1 MKPMIGGT
9 IVKIKKDSEAKMAKP
24 GAPHEAM
31 VETFAK
37 RLQILYPNVVLQFG
51 KVVKTVGLKPDIYVE
66 LSDGRKWAYE
76 MVHGNHSAEKI
87 IANHKRYQK
96 AGIQDIWILWDSL
109 RPKDG
114 HKKPI
119 DQGFFAYRIP
129 TSNRY
134 SLTKLHKAILSLQ
147 AEAEKYLYSFT
158 VDPIGVGQET
168 VQSGIL
174 KAMMISVDIYR
185 FKNWEINEN
194 NAPADTYFVPVS
206 SLEFG
211 ETGKFL
217 IPKVEN
223 LEDSPEFDLELLGFD
238 SSFMIV
244 RSAIER
250 FEQLLSTPEGL
261 KQITDVGLLK
271 MMPILTQEELLE
283 IQEFAQ
289 SEEAKKIQPFSGKLS
304 KEEGF
309 QAIHDP
315 KKMMMLAEDTE
326 NLLQYLEAAEI
337 PKGIKK
343 LVLAILG
350 NGQDLKTISQ
360 LMELQSNSENFQN
373 LKRLT

>member
-1 MKPMIGGT
+1 
-9 IVKIKKDSEAKMAKP
+9 MAKP

-31 VETFAK
+31 VESFAK
-37 RLQILYPNVVLQFG
+37 RLQILYPNVVFQFG
-51 KVVKTVGLKPDIYVE
+51 KVVKAVGLKPDIYVE
-66 LSDGRKWAYE
+66 LSDGKKWAYE
-76 MVHGNHSAEKI
+76 MIHGNHSAEKI
-87 IANHKRYQK
+87 IANHERYQN

-109 RPKDG
+109 RPKDR
-114 HKKPI
+114 HKKAI
-119 DQGFFAYRIP
+119 DQGFFAYGIP
-129 TSNRY
+129 TSKHY
-134 SLTKLHKAILSLQ
+134 PLTKLHKAILSLQ
-147 AEAEKYLYSFT
+147 AEADKYLYSFT

-168 VQSGIL
+168 LQSGIL

-185 FKNWEINEN
+185 FKNLKVDEN
-194 NAPADTYFVPVS
+194 TAPADTYLVPIS

-223 LEDSPEFDLELLGFD
+223 LEDSPEFDLELLGID
-238 SSFMIV
+238 SRFMIV

-289 SEEAKKIQPFSGKLS
+289 SEEAKKIPPFSGKLS

-326 NLLQYLEAAEI
+326 NVLQYLEASEI

-373 LKRLT
+373 LKRLM